1 MTMQQIVGSIVK
13 NQASGGNWLIYEA
26 IVDTMR
32 VYIYI
37 CGDEL
42 YEGLNVE
49 FEQMVEEKDG
59 SGEAKYRRGNLEETH
74 KKMRENVKSKQAKYL
89 EPLLEVPSADK
100 CHWWFALMI
109 DLCYVK

>member
-1 MTMQQIVGSIVK
+1 MRRIFGSIVK
-13 NQASGGNWLIYEA
+13 DKVSCGKCLIYEA

-37 CGDEL
+37 CGDDL

-74 KKMRENVKSKQAKYL
+74 KKMRENVKSKLANYL
-89 EPLLEVPSADK
+89 HPLLEVPSSYNW
-100 CHWWFALMI
+100 HWWPTLII
-109 DLCYVK
+109 DPGYVN